1 MVALGWSLEGD
12 RPWRALTMAFPCN
25 RCGACCRLVGCR
37 HLVDCLCEIYE
48 ERPLV
53 CRVDEMWER
62 HFQWM
67 PPQIWLSLN
76 QEACRLLLGAEK
88 DVRNS

>member
-1 MVALGWSLEGD
+1 M
-12 RPWRALTMAFPCN
+12 
-25 RCGACCRLVGCR
+25 
-37 HLVDCLCEIYE
+37 VDCLCEIYE

>member
-1 MVALGWSLEGD
+1 
-12 RPWRALTMAFPCN
+12 
-25 RCGACCRLVGCR
+25 
-37 HLVDCLCEIYE
+37 LVDCLCEIYE

-62 HFQWM
+62 YFQWM